1 MKSTMIVENIV
12 EPKELFLMWKANSGR
27 RHKVGVLTPDQFTY
41 LPLDSPEIVDALQDG
56 FEEFPAFDITKHVHD
71 NPLPVF
77 MRRCPP
83 TDRRDFDAYLQAF
96 SLDPNSAAVKKMS
109 NFTLLGYTGAY
120 VHGNPFHLLNPFS
133 GIATAFEFVMQ
144 IAGAHHNYFKTHD
157 DTNLLGQLLQAAL
170 ERDNVNDP
178 FAVKLCLNGEPFGY
192 IQRGLN
198 HSFGEWV
205 ASNRLESIR
214 LSRVNGSVDHRYAY
228 AFVRVKAL
236 GVG

>member
-1 MKSTMIVENIV
+1 MNSTMVVENIV
-12 EPKELFLMWKANSGR
+12 EPKELFLMWKADSGR
-27 RHKVGVLTPDQFTY
+27 RHKVGILTPNQFRY
-41 LPLDSPEIVDALQDG
+41 LPLDSPEIVAAMEDG
-56 FEEFPAFDITKHVHD
+56 FEEFPAFDITKEKHD

-144 IAGAHHNYFKTHD
+144 IAGAHHNYFKNHN
-157 DTNLLGQLLQAAL
+157 DTNLLGQHLQAVL
-170 ERDNVNDP
+170 EPDNANDSS
-178 FAVKLCLNGEPFGY
+178 AVKLCLNGEPFGY
-192 IQRGLN
+192 IQRVLT
-198 HSFGEWV
+198 HSFGEWI
-205 ASNRLESIR
+205 ANNRLESIM

-228 AFVRVKAL
+228 AFVRVKAF
-236 GVG
+236 GGS